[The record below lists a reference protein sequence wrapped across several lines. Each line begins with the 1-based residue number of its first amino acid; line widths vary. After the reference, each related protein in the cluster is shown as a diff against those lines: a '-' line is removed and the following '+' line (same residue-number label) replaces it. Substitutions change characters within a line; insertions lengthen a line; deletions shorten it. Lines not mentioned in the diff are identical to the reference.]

1 MLAAAAIT
9 AASAATAR
17 LGGPVQ
23 GHPVAPTVLQR
34 RPAPGPGR
42 RRSGPIDCAVA
53 QAAARRGAPC
63 QIAARGAGLRA
74 RVMVARRSRY
84 WPLGAAVFKGG
95 KSKSHAGA
103 RLSELRR
110 RALTSDL
117 GPTQAEFNGATGNGT
132 STLGFNSDLPRRCRC
147 APLLGTR
154 GPRRSGCVSESV
166 HGTTQP
172 NEVSWP

>member
-1 MLAAAAIT
+1 MLAAI
-9 AASAATAR
+9 SVAATAR
-17 LGGPVQ
+17 MGGPVQ
-23 GHPVAPTVLQR
+23 GHSVAPTVLQR
-34 RPAPGPGR
+34 RPTPGPGR
-42 RRSGPIDCAVA
+42 RRSGPVDCAVA

-63 QIAARGAGLRA
+63 QIAACGAGP
-74 RVMVARRSRY
+74 RVMVARSRY
-84 WPLGAAVFKGG
+84 WPLWAAVFKGG
-95 KSKSHAGA
+95 KSKSDAGA
-103 RLSELRR
+103 RLSGLRR

-132 STLGFNSDLPRRCRC
+132 STLGFNSDLPRCRC